1 MAASIP
7 AQVPATANGLPTR
20 PWRRVAGHV
29 GRVTL
34 GVIFLAAGILKAL
47 DPAEFAHQI
56 QEYGILDARLSAQVA
71 PALIVLELVL
81 AVALLTG
88 VRPRLAGLG
97 AIALLA
103 GFIAIEAYALSIGK
117 AGSCGCFGAYVQRT
131 PGQVIVEDVLFAGL
145 AALALWGLA
154 GWAGMSLRRG
164 AAVLLGS
171 LALSGALVLA
181 SPSLPID
188 PYVTRLAV
196 GRSVSD
202 LALLDKAPQLSEGRH
217 LVALIDVTDPRAVE
231 TTTVLNE
238 IVSRPGAPPVLALT
252 PGSEEEKAAFL
263 WSAVPAFDT
272 QSVDRAVLKRL
283 YRRLPRFFL
292 VDSGRVVAIFDGAP
306 PAAADLLSS
315 EAS

>member
-1 MAASIP
+1 MSGP
-7 AQVPATANGLPTR
+7 RTLR
-20 PWRRVAGHV
+20 WRRVAGHL
-29 GRVTL
+29 GRVAL
-34 GVIFLAAGILKAL
+34 GLIFLAAGLLKAV

-56 QEYGILDARLSAQVA
+56 QEYGILGARLSAQVA

-81 AVALLTG
+81 AVALLAG
-88 VRPRLAGLG
+88 VRPRLTGL
-97 AIALLA
+97 ASIVLLA
-103 GFIAIEAYALSIGK
+103 GFVGIEAYALSIGK
-117 AGSCGCFGAYVQRT
+117 AESCGCFGAYVQRT
-131 PGQVIVEDVLFAGL
+131 PGQVIAEDVLFAGL
-145 AALALWGLA
+145 AVLALWGLA
-154 GWAGMSLRRG
+154 GWPGMSPRRG
-164 AAVLLGS
+164 AAVLMGS
-171 LALSGALVLA
+171 LALAVALVLA

-202 LALLDKAPQLSEGRH
+202 LALLEKAPQLSQGRH
-217 LVALIDVTDPRAVE
+217 LVALIDVTDPRAIE
-231 TTTVLNE
+231 TASVLNQ

-272 QSVDRAVLKRL
+272 QNVDRAVLKRL

-292 VDSGRVVAIFDGAP
+292 IESGRVAAIFDGAP
-306 PAAADLLSS
+306 PAAEDLLSS